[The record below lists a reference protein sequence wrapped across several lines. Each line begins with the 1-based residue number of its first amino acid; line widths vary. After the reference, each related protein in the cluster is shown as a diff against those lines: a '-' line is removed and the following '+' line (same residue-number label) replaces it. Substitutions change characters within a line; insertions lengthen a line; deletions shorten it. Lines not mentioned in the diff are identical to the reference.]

1 MLRKQQLTL
10 LVCATTVILLLS
22 TLGASSVQACT
33 FNDRNYLPSQL
44 SSSQIVAAA
53 HWNITE
59 RGIQGGWI
67 FAILGRDP
75 GLCNKAWI
83 YVSGFHPSGVMG
95 PSNITFS
102 GTNSSVDLN
111 YYDNLVSVTAIIN
124 FTAVTT
130 TPTGTTTAAF
140 DIHTVNINW
149 TLPQTAKN
157 HFNCF
162 DRNFV
167 SDKDTWSDTTAFVSI
182 DIFGSVNHATFPTS
196 DWATI
201 GILNPQN
208 TLAVAH
214 WIIEDPKAG
223 GWVFAATGQ
232 STLCRDAW
240 LYVAG
245 YHPAGAAGPTATIFE
260 SLNTT
265 GVNLYA
271 TRNTIKI
278 PTLTMNFTE
287 FLFSTAVPTVSYAA
301 HDVSINWMLQPQLRT
316 ICSQWLPAS
325 ADAAI
330 NIHGSTEHAIITTSS
345 FAMAKTNPL
354 SCWR

>member
-1 MLRKQQLTL
+1 
-10 LVCATTVILLLS
+10 
-22 TLGASSVQACT
+22 
-33 FNDRNYLPSQL
+33 LPSQL

-53 HWNITE
+53 HWNVTE
-59 RGIQGGWI
+59 NNVQGGWI
-67 FAILGRDP
+67 FAIIGRDP

-95 PSNITFS
+95 PSNISFS

-111 YYDNLVSVTAIIN
+111 YYNNLASVTAMIN
-124 FTAVTT
+124 FTAITT
-130 TPTGTTTAAF
+130 TPSGTTTTAF
-140 DIHTVNINW
+140 DVHTVNINW
-149 TLPQTAKN
+149 TLPQTINN
-157 HFNCF
+157 HFNCY
-162 DRNFV
+162 NWNNICP
-167 SDKDTWSDTTAFVSI
+167 KDTWSDTTAFISI
-182 DIFGSVNHATFPTS
+182 DLFGAVMHTTFPTS

-214 WIIEDPKAG
+214 WIVNEPKAA
-223 GWVFAATGQ
+223 GWVFAAAGQ
-232 STLCRDAW
+232 SANCREAW

-265 GVNLYA
+265 GVNMYT
-271 TRNTIKI
+271 TRNTVKI

-287 FLFSTAVPTVSYAA
+287 FLFSAAVPTVGYAT
-301 HDVSINWMLQPQLRT
+301 HDVSINWTLSPQLRT
-316 ICSQWLPAS
+316 ICSQWQPAS

-330 NIHGSTEHAIITTSS
+330 NIHGSTEHGIVTTSS
-345 FAMAKTNPL
+345 FALAKTNQL